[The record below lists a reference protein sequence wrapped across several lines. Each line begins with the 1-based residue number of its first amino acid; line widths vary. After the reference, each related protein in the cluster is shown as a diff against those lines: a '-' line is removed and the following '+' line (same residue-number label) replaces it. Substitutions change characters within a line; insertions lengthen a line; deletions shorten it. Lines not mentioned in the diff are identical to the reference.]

1 MASIGW
7 ATLSVIPEVQKVPSG
22 IAKRIGAPLRAAG
35 TQAGRDAGD
44 AIAGGIAA
52 AQMKVDKATE
62 ALAKSQDKVAD
73 AAGRTRVAQA
83 QLNALTDKGVT
94 DSARLTAANEKLE
107 AARRKELAATRD
119 ATKAADNLADA
130 ERRAATA
137 TDDVADTAERAGGG
151 FKSMFS
157 GVGDG
162 TKKLAGLAAGLAG
175 VSVAADGMG
184 KAMEQGQ
191 IGSKLAASFGE
202 TAEEAKRYGQVAGD
216 LYASGVGSSI
226 DDISEAVSAVGGSF
240 GSLDS
245 MGAGR
250 LEELSAKAS
259 GFATIFDQ
267 DIAGSVQSA
276 SLLMTNGLAAN
287 ADEAFDLMTRGMQEV
302 SVEMRS
308 ELPEILNEYGTN
320 FRALGFDGAESFNI
334 LIAASQNGGIA
345 LDKTGDALKEFT
357 IRATDGSKATA
368 EAYAAIGGDADL
380 MANDVVVGG
389 EQAQYALQ
397 ETARKLLEM
406 EDPAARA
413 QNAIALFGS
422 PLEDLSVDQI
432 PAFLEGIAGADDVMG
447 DFNGA
452 LDGSIDVLN
461 DNAGSS
467 LETFKRGLEQ
477 NITNMIGDNVL
488 PMLGDFTGALEE
500 NEGSAI
506 AAVVG
511 MTGLGGAMAGFE
523 TAKGTFDS
531 VKEGVLGV
539 KDGLLE
545 AKDTAASAL
554 DGLKTGASAVKDGF
568 GTAKAA
574 AGTAASSAK
583 AAATSVAAGTAA
595 LAANTGAWVA
605 NGIATARAGVAYVAQ
620 KVALVASTVATA
632 AATGAQWLLNVALSA
647 NPIGLIIAAVAALV
661 AGLVWFFTQT
671 EIGQKIVTA
680 AWDAIL
686 SGWNWMYDKV
696 SSGIQLLGDGL
707 GYIGE
712 KAGEAKDW
720 VVEKF
725 DSLVAFVTGLPG
737 RIASAA
743 SGMWDGIQSA
753 FKGAINYIIQAWN
766 ALEFRIPGFEV
777 GPIKWDGFTLGL
789 PDIPMLAGG
798 GVAGRR
804 SNGELYGPGS
814 GTSDSIL
821 GVDAFG
827 MPTALVSNH
836 EGVVKETAMNA
847 GGDRIVAALNAG
859 WVPTADFLHG
869 MLQGDFRAN
878 SLGIQ
883 EDNPLVGGALD
894 LHRML
899 SSLPRFAD
907 GGELGGGT
915 INASIW
921 DVISAKF
928 PDAQLSSGY
937 RPGDPGFHGVKQAID
952 VAGPDMQ
959 GYADYAFN
967 ELRGD
972 LAQIIWNNGPV
983 WYNVKDNQLGTG
995 VATAE
1000 GAEARGIY
1008 GEGTMAG
1015 HADHV
1020 HLAAEKP
1027 LGPVVAP
1034 TSPDLASAAPADM
1047 GAWTDSTAPSAAS
1060 PAGATAAS
1068 PDVEKSFSARDRY
1081 KKMFTDIGG
1090 IWADAS
1096 LEIFGAGEWLDLADR
1111 YTIKSSDS
1119 PVSTV
1124 GTSVP
1129 VTPMSPDS
1137 AAAADPVTAL
1147 TDVPDINRTGA
1158 DLYSYEIARAAK
1170 EMGLGEAAAVIGE
1183 ATALVES
1190 GDPLKMWANQK
1201 LPESLNLPHDAVGND
1216 GTSTGLFQQQDNG
1229 AWGSLEQRMNPFES
1243 AKLFYDALPS
1253 GWEGMDPGAVAQQ
1266 VQRSA
1271 FGEKYGPMMGRG
1283 QELVDQANLFDT
1295 GGVWQP
1301 NTWGFNGL
1309 SKPELVLKDAHW
1321 KVAEANI
1328 SKIDELVGAGGGAGN
1343 SGATINQTFHT
1354 TVADQAGFHRRAN
1367 RDRSLAMMQ
1376 YGGRPEIGR

>member
-22 IAKRIGAPLRAAG
+22 IAQQIGAPLRAAG
-35 TQAGRDAGD
+35 AQAGRDAGE

-52 AQMKVDKATE
+52 AQMKVDKATD

-83 QLNALTDKGVT
+83 QLNALTEKGVT

-107 AARRKELAATRD
+107 SARRKELAATRD
-119 ATKAADNLADA
+119 ATKAADNLAEA

-151 FKSMFS
+151 FKTMFS

-175 VSVAADGMG
+175 VSAAADGMG

-191 IGSKLAASFGE
+191 TGSKLAASFGE
-202 TAEEAKRYGQVAGD
+202 SAEEAKRYGEVAGN
-216 LYASGVGSSI
+216 LYASGVGTGLE
-226 DDISEAVSAVGGSF
+226 DIEAAVAAVGGSF
-240 GSLDS
+240 GSLDT

-250 LEELSAKAS
+250 LEELSTKAS

-267 DIAGSVQSA
+267 DVAGSVQAA
-276 SLLMTNGLAAN
+276 SQLMTNGLAAN

-302 SVEMRS
+302 SVEMRG

-320 FRALGFDGAESFNI
+320 FRALGFDGAESFNM

-357 IRATDGSKATA
+357 IRGSDMSKSSS
-368 EAYAAIGGDADL
+368 EAYDAIGLDAEL
-380 MANDVVVGG
+380 MADRIAAGG
-389 EQAQYALQ
+389 DGAQAALQ
-397 ETARKLLEM
+397 ETAAGLLGI
-406 EDPAARA
+406 EDPAVRA
-413 QNAIALFGS
+413 NTAIALFGS

-432 PAFLEGIAGADDVMG
+432 PAFLSGIAGAEDVMG

-506 AAVVG
+506 ATIAG

-523 TAKGTFDS
+523 TARGAFDS
-531 VKEGVLGV
+531 VKEGVMGV
-539 KDGLLE
+539 KDGLME
-545 AKDTAASAL
+545 AKDTASAAL

-647 NPIGLIIAAVAALV
+647 NPIGLIIAAVAGLV

-686 SGWNWMYDKV
+686 FGWNWMYDKV

-720 VVEKF
+720 VVGKF
-725 DSLVAFVTGLPG
+725 NDLVGFITGLPG
-737 RIASAA
+737 QIADAA
-743 SGMWDGIQSA
+743 SGMWDGLTDS
-753 FKGAINYIIQAWN
+753 FKSAINWIIGKWN
-766 ALEFRIPGFEV
+766 DFRLVIGGGTILGKQMPS
-777 GPIKWDGFTLGL
+777 ITLDT
-789 PDIPMLAGG
+789 PNIPMLAAG
-798 GVAGRR
+798 GVAGR
-804 SNGELYGPGS
+804 GKDGKLFGPGT

-821 GVDAFG
+821 GVNEWG
-827 MPTALVSNH
+827 MPTALVSDQ
-836 EGVVKETAMNA
+836 EGVVKKAAMDS

-869 MLQGDFRAN
+869 MLQGDFRSN

-894 LHRML
+894 VHRML

-915 INASIW
+915 VNASIW
-921 DVISAKF
+921 DAISAKF

-952 VAGPDMQ
+952 IAGPDMQ
-959 GYADYAFN
+959 GYADFAFN

-1020 HLAAEKP
+1020 HLAAEKA

-1034 TSPDLASAAPADM
+1034 SSPDMASAAPADM
-1047 GAWTDSTAPSAAS
+1047 GAWTDTAATSAGT
-1060 PAGATAAS
+1060 AGATAAS
-1068 PDVEKSFSARDRY
+1068 PDAEKSFSARDRY

-1096 LEIFGAGEWLDLADR
+1096 LEILGAGEWLDLADR

-1119 PVSTV
+1119 PSSTV

-1147 TDVPDINRTGA
+1147 TDVPDVNRTGA

-1190 GDPLKMWANQK
+1190 GDPLKMWANEK

>member
-22 IAKRIGAPLRAAG
+22 IAQQIGAPLRAAG
-35 TQAGRDAGD
+35 AQAGRDAGE

-52 AQMKVDKATE
+52 AQMKVDKATD

-119 ATKAADNLADA
+119 ATKAADNLAEA

-175 VSVAADGMG
+175 VSAAADGMG

-191 IGSKLAASFGE
+191 AGSKLAASFGE
-202 TAEEAKRYGQVAGD
+202 SAEEAKRYGEVAGN
-216 LYASGVGSSI
+216 LSASGVGTGLE
-226 DDISEAVSAVGGSF
+226 DIEAAVAAVGGSF
-240 GSLDS
+240 GSLDT

-250 LEELSAKAS
+250 LEELSTKAS

-267 DIAGSVQSA
+267 DVAGSVQAA
-276 SLLMTNGLAAN
+276 SQLMTNGLAAN

-302 SVEMRS
+302 SVEMRG

-320 FRALGFDGAESFNI
+320 FRALGFDGAESFNM

-357 IRATDGSKATA
+357 IRGSDMSKSSS
-368 EAYAAIGGDADL
+368 EAYDAIGLDAEL
-380 MANDVVVGG
+380 MADRIAAGG
-389 EQAQYALQ
+389 DGAQAALQ
-397 ETARKLLEM
+397 ETAAGLLGI
-406 EDPAARA
+406 EDPAVRA
-413 QNAIALFGS
+413 NTAIALFGS

-432 PAFLEGIAGADDVMG
+432 PAFLSGIAGAEDVMG

-506 AAVVG
+506 ATIAG

-523 TAKGTFDS
+523 TAKGAFDS
-531 VKEGVLGV
+531 VKEGVMGV
-539 KDGLLE
+539 KDGLME
-545 AKDTAASAL
+545 AKDTASAAL

-568 GTAKAA
+568 GTAKTAA
-574 AGTAASSAK
+574 STAASSAK

-720 VVEKF
+720 VVGKF
-725 DSLVAFVTGLPG
+725 NDLVGFITGLPG
-737 RIASAA
+737 QIAAAA
-743 SGMWDGIQSA
+743 SGMWDGLTES
-753 FKGAINYIIQAWN
+753 FKSAINWIIGKWN
-766 ALEFRIPGFEV
+766 DFRLVIGGGTILGKQMPS
-777 GPIKWDGFTLGL
+777 ITLDT
-789 PDIPMLAGG
+789 PNIPMLAAG
-798 GVAGRR
+798 GVAGR
-804 SNGELYGPGS
+804 GKDGKLFGPGT

-821 GVDAFG
+821 GVNEWG
-827 MPTALVSNH
+827 MPTALVSDE
-836 EGVVKETAMNA
+836 EGVVKKTAMDS

-869 MLQGDFRAN
+869 MMQGDFRAN
-878 SLGIQ
+878 PLGIQ
-883 EDNPLVGGALD
+883 EDSPLVAGALGLQSLLAKGDYTGNLSSIGFAEDNPLIGGILD
-894 LHRML
+894 AREFVQ
-899 SSLPRFAD
+899 SLPRFAD
-907 GGELGGGT
+907 GGVVNGDQLADFAKDVEGKPYEWGGVNWGDCSGAVSALANYVTGREPFASRFATGNEAAELADRGFADGLGPSGSLQIGWFNGGPYGGHTAATLPNGVNFEMGGG
-915 INASIW
+915 
-921 DVISAKF
+921 
-928 PDAQLSSGY
+928 
-937 RPGDPGFHGVKQAID
+937 
-952 VAGPDMQ
+952 
-959 GYADYAFN
+959 
-967 ELRGD
+967 RGD
-972 LAQIIWNNGPV
+972 GQYGGQA
-983 WYNVKDNQLGTG
+983 
-995 VATAE
+995 A
-1000 GAEARGIY
+1000 GASDPSFTDHAHIAVSAGQA
-1008 GEGTMAG
+1008 MA
-1015 HADHV
+1015 D
-1020 HLAAEKP
+1020 AA
-1027 LGPVVAP
+1027 
-1034 TSPDLASAAPADM
+1034 SQAPADM
-1047 GAWTDSTAPSAAS
+1047 ANYWSPDAAPSASS
-1060 PAGATAAS
+1060 PAVSATSPSAPAAA
-1068 PDVEKSFSARDRY
+1068 PEPTQSFSARDRY

-1096 LEIFGAGEWLDLADR
+1096 IEIFGAGEWLDLADR

-1119 PVSTV
+1119 GG
-1124 GTSVP
+1124 GTSQAAPTSAEDPKNGVVGDP
-1129 VTPMSPDS
+1129 NVTPLIEQ
-1137 AAAADPVTAL
+1137 AQNFL
-1147 TDVPDINRTGA
+1147 RG
-1158 DLYSYEIARAAK
+1158 
-1170 EMGLGEAAAVIGE
+1170 
-1183 ATALVES
+1183 
-1190 GDPLKMWANQK
+1190 
-1201 LPESLNLPHDAVGND
+1201 VG
-1216 GTSTGLFQQQDNG
+1216 
-1229 AWGSLEQRMNPFES
+1229 
-1243 AKLFYDALPS
+1243 
-1253 GWEGMDPGAVAQQ
+1253 
-1266 VQRSA
+1266 
-1271 FGEKYGPMMGRG
+1271 
-1283 QELVDQANLFDT
+1283 LFDT
-1295 GGVWQP
+1295 GGILEP
-1301 NTWGFNGL
+1301 GKFGFNGL
-1309 SKPELVLKDAHW
+1309 NEPEMVLKDAHW

-1328 SKIDELVGAGGGAGN
+1328 GKVDDLVGAGVGG
-1343 SGATINQTFHT
+1343 SGVSINQTFNT